1 MRDTDGD
8 LKADTR
14 EKVNDTY
21 GRGGNIEHD
30 ANSLLWAM
38 DNIMYSSEHT
48 WDLKWKNGK
57 FESLPTISK
66 GQWQI
71 TQDDF
76 GRVFKNT
83 NDSPLFVDFTPARYF
98 LRNPNN
104 PRTRGLY
111 ESLLEQMDATVYPV
125 RDNRGV
131 NRGYRDELFRADG
144 SSIVI
149 QGTSGPEIYRGD
161 KYPAGMRGDAFIADS
176 TTNLVHQMKVV
187 DDGTGRLTAK
197 NTWPQGEFFA
207 SSDERSRP
215 VAAYSA
221 PDGTMYVIDMY
232 RGVVQAAGIWSDYLT
247 GYINKNKLLLPV
259 GMGRI
264 YRVVYDGPNNRGPK
278 PQLSKATPA
287 QLVSTLSHANGWWRD
302 RAQQLLIQRGDKSVV
317 PALEALVA
325 NAPDARTRLHA
336 LVDARRPRS
345 DHARAHDESA
355 GG

>member
-1 MRDTDGD
+1 MRT
-8 LKADTR
+8 ACC
-14 EKVNDTY
+14 
-21 GRGGNIEHD
+21 GRWTTSCIRPSTPGI
-30 ANSLLWAM
+30 S
-38 DNIMYSSEHT
+38 
-48 WDLKWKNGK
+48 KWKNGK

-111 ESLLEQMDATVYPV
+111 ESLIEQMDATVYPV

-161 KYPAGMRGDAFIADS
+161 KYPASMRGDAFIADS
-176 TTNLVHQMKVV
+176 TTNLVHQMKIV

-197 NTWPQGEFFA
+197 NAWPQGEFFA

-215 VAAYSA
+215 VACLL
-221 PDGTMYVIDMY
+221 G
-232 RGVVQAAGIWSDYLT
+232 AGRHDVCRRHVSRRRA
-247 GYINKNKLLLPV
+247 
-259 GMGRI
+259 GRA
-264 YRVVYDGPNNRGPK
+264 GSG
-278 PQLSKATPA
+278 AT
-287 QLVSTLSHANGWWRD
+287 
-302 RAQQLLIQRGDKSVV
+302 I
-317 PALEALVA
+317 
-325 NAPDARTRLHA
+325 
-336 LVDARRPRS
+336 
-345 DHARAHDESA
+345 
-355 GG
+355 

>member
-1 MRDTDGD
+1 
-8 LKADTR
+8 
-14 EKVNDTY
+14 
-21 GRGGNIEHD
+21 
-30 ANSLLWAM
+30 
-38 DNIMYSSEHT
+38 MYSSEHV

-66 GQWQI
+66 GQWLI

-98 LRNPNN
+98 LRNPNT

-161 KYPAGMRGDAFIADS
+161 KYPASMRGDAFIADS

-215 VAAYSA
+215 VASYSA
-221 PDGTMYVIDMY
+221 PDGTMYVVDMY
-232 RGVVQAAGIWSDYLT
+232 RGVVQAAGIWSEYLT

-302 RAQQLLIQRGDKSVV
+302 KAQQLLIQRGDTSVV

-336 LVDARRPRS
+336 LWTLEGLDQITPALTTKALADKSGDVRAGQSRS
-345 DHARAHDESA
+345 PSA
-355 GG
+355 GSAPRATPSPHQC